1 MTLAR
6 DPHSR
11 TAIDSCGYPN
21 VDRLATRH
29 DSSSSASI
37 ARSRDLSRAATA
49 AALRSPADQPSLLT
63 CAVTGRAFNR
73 FVRCLPKAVTGV
85 ADVASIDFDLSS
97 QALHRLLKCDIES
110 KFDIG
115 AARLL
120 LGWLRSNVA
129 EYLGKNVPEIRRS
142 EIRKIKD
149 RSASPS
155 ASGVFGVVA
164 VAIV

>member
-1 MTLAR
+1 MTLAS

-11 TAIDSCGYPN
+11 TAIDSCGYRN
-21 VDRLATRH
+21 VDRRAARH
-29 DSSSSASI
+29 YFASSA
-37 ARSRDLSRAATA
+37 L
-49 AALRSPADQPSLLT
+49 
-63 CAVTGRAFNR
+63 TGRAFNR

-120 LGWLRSNVA
+120 LGWLRRNVA
-129 EYLGKNVPEIRRS
+129 EYLGKNVLEIRRS

-155 ASGVFGVVA
+155 A
-164 VAIV
+164 